1 MMTRMIQQL
10 PIFTPE
16 ELSTNYQITPTLSDF
31 VFQARNTVTNIIHAH
46 DTRTLVVVGPCSI
59 NDPIAAMEYAEK
71 LKKLCD
77 KFENE
82 LFIVMRVYF
91 EKPRTS
97 IGWKGLLQDPHL
109 KNQLDISTGLKT
121 ARKLLINI
129 NELQIPVATE
139 FVDTLTPPY
148 LQDLVTWGAIGART
162 SESQIH
168 RQLASCLPMPIGF
181 KNSLAG
187 DIHSAINSIKVAKRP
202 QQMLSINNIGHV
214 TLLTSEGNNNCHII
228 LRGGR
233 THTNYDQHCLA
244 QSTQLLRE
252 NSLNPYIMVDC
263 SHGNSQND
271 PNKQAQVINTL
282 CDYINQ
288 SDSHRIGFMIESH
301 LKSGKQAF
309 NPGGEHLY
317 GLSIT
322 DGCISI
328 EETEKLLEKLAHRY
342 TMIQL

>member
-1 MMTRMIQQL
+1 MNRMIQQL

-16 ELSTNYQITPTLSDF
+16 ELMTIYQITPTLSDF
-31 VFQARNTVTNIIHAH
+31 IVHARNSVTNIIHGQ
-46 DTRTLVVVGPCSI
+46 DSRTLVVVGPCSI
-59 NDPIAAMEYAEK
+59 NDPIAAIEYAEK
-71 LKKLCD
+71 LKKMRD

-82 LFIVMRVYF
+82 LVIVMRVYF

-97 IGWKGLLQDPHL
+97 IGWKGLIQDPHL

-121 ARKLLINI
+121 ARKLLIDI
-129 NELQIPVATE
+129 NEMQIPVATE

-181 KNSLAG
+181 KNSVSG

-202 QQMLSINNIGHV
+202 QQMLSINCIGQV
-214 TLLTSEGNNNCHII
+214 TLLNSDGNNNCHVI

-233 THTNYDQHCLA
+233 NQTNYDQHTLA
-244 QSTQLLRE
+244 QTFQLLVE
-252 NSLNPYIMVDC
+252 NELNPYIMVDC

-271 PNKQAQVINTL
+271 PTKQSQVLESL
-282 CDYINQ
+282 CRHRHQ
-288 SDSHRIGFMIESH
+288 AHTPRIGVMIESH
-301 LKSGKQAF
+301 LKAGQQAF
-309 NPGGEHLY
+309 IPGAEHLY

-328 EETEKLLEKLAHRY
+328 QETEKLLEKLAHRY
-342 TMIQL
+342 TMIPL